1 MSITEDAPNVR
12 YIQFKRKK
20 KYLKN
25 GHGNQKIIHQISY
38 GPFDHQS
45 FWCWLLF
52 TLYFLLFLKV
62 LIFSQT
68 ITWNQSLELLIEFWL
83 EDW

>member
-25 GHGNQKIIHQISY
+25 GHGSQKIIHQISY
-38 GPFDHQS
+38 DPFDHQS
-45 FWCWLLF
+45 F
-52 TLYFLLFLKV
+52 
-62 LIFSQT
+62 
-68 ITWNQSLELLIEFWL
+68 
-83 EDW
+83 